1 MTIQKRYRSLKII
14 AILLLFLLLVGTGLA
29 VWQRDNLRAVVD
41 SQRYS
46 TEELQQMLQQNEEK
60 TQEVIAKLAGVEVR
74 SPTQEEVTALQSGE
88 ITEGELV
95 AMLMGQ
101 ATASDG
107 NDTRAEPSEED
118 AAKQQADE
126 QAAKQAAVSAQ
137 LSALVGRVYALQ
149 ASFTGQLDGL
159 LGSAKQEYLGLPA
172 ANRTASAKASI
183 AEKYI
188 GRAGSLESSC
198 DAQMDGIV
206 SEMRQ
211 LLKSSGQD
219 SSLADQVAYGYA
231 QEKSLKKSYYLSYY
245 G

>member
-1 MTIQKRYRSLKII
+1 MTTQKRYRPLKII
-14 AILLLFLLLVGTGLA
+14 AIVLLCLLLVGAGLA

-88 ITEGELV
+88 ITEGEFV

-101 ATASDG
+101 ATASDS
-107 NDTRAEPSEED
+107 NDTQAAPSEEE

-126 QAAKQAAVSAQ
+126 QAVKQAEVSAQ

-159 LGSAKQEYLGLPA
+159 LGSAKQEYLSLPA
-172 ANRTASAKASI
+172 SNRTASTKASI

-198 DAQMDGIV
+198 DAQMDGII
-206 SEMRQ
+206 SEMRR

-219 SSLADQVAYGYA
+219 DSLADQVAYGYA